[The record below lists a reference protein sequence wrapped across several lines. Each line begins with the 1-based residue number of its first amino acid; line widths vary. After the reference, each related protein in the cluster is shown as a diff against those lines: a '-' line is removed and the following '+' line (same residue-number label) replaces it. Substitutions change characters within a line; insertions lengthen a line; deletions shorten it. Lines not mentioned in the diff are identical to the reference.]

1 MPKISFEERWV
12 TPENARDYLGKQIPN
27 RHLSFPVA
35 YRYARDM
42 VDGHWKD
49 TGEVIKLNPE
59 NFMLDGQ
66 HRMQAILLAA
76 ELAKEERKKF
86 DGVYLM
92 FAVGVP
98 NEARQAMDIGRKR
111 NVADQMSF
119 EGGKDVN
126 RVSPIANWHLAYIQ
140 GNFTN
145 ASGAGRYKPT
155 QAEVLEHWRAN
166 YKLFQTTTARAVD
179 AYKQGLGAPAP
190 FGVAYHVL
198 RLQFGDDLTEKFF
211 SPLISGVGLNE
222 RSPIL
227 ALRNRLIA
235 GIPNKRDRHYILALI
250 FKAWNA
256 WIDDRPVDTL
266 YFKSPPTN
274 SNFPLPRDPK
284 NKRKV
289 VVVIDGEALA
299 DDEWDE
305 VPDVRH

>member
-12 TPENARDYLGKQIPN
+12 TPDNARDYLSKQIPN
-27 RHLSFPVA
+27 RHLSFSVA
-35 YRYARDM
+35 RRYARDM

-49 TGEVIKLNPE
+49 TGEVVKLNPE

-66 HRMQAILLAA
+66 HRMQAIILAG
-76 ELAKEERKKF
+76 ELAKEERKEF
-86 DGVYLM
+86 SGVYLT

-98 NEARQAMDIGRKR
+98 NEARQAMDIGKKR
-111 NVADQMSF
+111 TIADQLSF

-126 RVSPIANWHLAYIQ
+126 RVSAIANWHLAYTN
-140 GNFTN
+140 GNYTF
-145 ASGAGRYKPT
+145 AGGQGRYKPT

-166 YKLFQTTTARAVD
+166 DKLFHTTTLRALD
-179 AYKQGLGAPAP
+179 AYRQGLGAPGP

-211 SPLISGVGLNE
+211 GPLISGVNLSE

-227 ALRNRLIA
+227 TLRNKLIA
-235 GIPNKRDRHYILALI
+235 GIPNKRDRHLILALI

-256 WIDDRPVDTL
+256 WIDERPVESL
-266 YFKSPPTN
+266 YFKTPPNN

-305 VPDVRH
+305 VPDARQ